1 MSRCEYLLHI
11 GETTNALAAMDSS
24 LHGIPNGLRSL
35 IACTE
40 ASLAAGDTT
49 RSTGYL
55 EQIFAAGGQ
64 SMLTYSDPI
73 KGLLA
78 SGLTEPVSGRLQR
91 AMGIWTVKADSVW
104 IDALMEMKE
113 LDQSH
118 RAFDAH
124 TRHNDS
130 LNLERL
136 ILLTEQRG
144 FPSPDKV
151 GTSYWIV
158 SLLLFHHQGELGMNS
173 RLLHFLDLAH
183 VAMEECRIEPSFDA
197 WLIDLEAEASGKATP
212 YGTLIGYHRNDLERL
227 HLPELLTLNAN
238 RASVGL
244 GPIDEFAA
252 ILGVPFGD
260 LPIGR

>member
-91 AMGIWTVKADSVW
+91 V
-104 IDALMEMKE
+104 
-113 LDQSH
+113 
-118 RAFDAH
+118 
-124 TRHNDS
+124 
-130 LNLERL
+130 
-136 ILLTEQRG
+136 
-144 FPSPDKV
+144 
-151 GTSYWIV
+151 
-158 SLLLFHHQGELGMNS
+158 
-173 RLLHFLDLAH
+173 
-183 VAMEECRIEPSFDA
+183 
-197 WLIDLEAEASGKATP
+197 
-212 YGTLIGYHRNDLERL
+212 
-227 HLPELLTLNAN
+227 
-238 RASVGL
+238 
-244 GPIDEFAA
+244 
-252 ILGVPFGD
+252 
-260 LPIGR
+260 